1 MKNQTNLPMNVFIQS
16 YLVLFERDIKAVINE
31 ISAYESDTDLWKIGG
46 DLNNSGG
53 NLALHLIGN
62 LRHFF
67 GHVMGKTDYQR
78 ERHAEFNSRNIPRE
92 EIIDGLELAMEDV
105 NLGLSKLDEGE
116 LENIFPIQVFGYD
129 MTTAYFISHLYGH
142 LNYHLGQINY
152 HRRLMV

>member
-1 MKNQTNLPMNVFIQS
+1 MNVFIQS
-16 YLVLFERDIKAVINE
+16 YIVLFERDIRAVINE
-31 ISAYESDTDLWKIGG
+31 ISAYESDLELWKIGG

-67 GHVMGKTDYQR
+67 GHVIGGNNYQR
-78 ERHAEFNSRNIPRE
+78 ERHAEFNSRNVPRE
-92 EIIDGLELAMEDV
+92 EIIDGLELAMNDV
-105 NLGLSKLDEGE
+105 IVT
-116 LENIFPIQVFGYD
+116 LENMKESQLESIFPLQVLGYD